1 MAISLPIYAWALL
14 ALFALAGVIFLSRYS
29 WQWLRLFMLIR
40 RGLKPL
46 SDKEREGRLFSH
58 LSDADRLAQELIDQ
72 RVKRIWRTV
81 SKTHWFDLEHIRDDC
96 FALIHDVAASYYPNS
111 KKPEYEASLYEI
123 LLLSERV
130 HREIK
135 TLIAPISPLQKVSV
149 RHLLQTKEIFERTQT
164 VIDKRSVRAGRR
176 LANALWT
183 AVNVVNPQY
192 WVSRAIYLGASEMAG
207 RKALASIYRI
217 VGVEAMK
224 TYRSSSAIR
233 PDEVMMQ
240 DFDNSLAQ
248 QPDESSIQPDV
259 ILPEKASPAYNQED
273 MTDIQIVET
282 EEAMPTEWNNEQE
295 EQSTLYENAAKTL
308 SLFIEGSL
316 HLWEKLASPAP
327 ILKRY
332 SEQTSDVHVIKD
344 IQRLP
349 VEQIEAIS
357 KFYSKQGEW
366 LSAAEGVATGA
377 GGFLLMG
384 VDAASLLALQLRT
397 IQQIGY
403 CYGFDVTQPEEKIFA
418 VKLLVEG
425 YTHPMRQ
432 DRRTLLEEMRAAAK
446 LMKTNSPLGLLQK
459 RMFVQGLTKAAQK
472 IGISLGGRKTA
483 QVLPFIGAV
492 VGGVMNKKITK
503 DIANI
508 AQEVYRDRL
517 LQIQETDAAKKSAQD

>member
-1 MAISLPIYAWALL
+1 MAISLPLYLWALL
-14 ALFALAGVIFLSRYS
+14 AMFTVTGILFLGRYT
-29 WQWLRLFMLIR
+29 WQWLRLFLLIR

-46 SDKEREGRLFSH
+46 SQKEREGRLFSH
-58 LSDADRLAQELIDQ
+58 LSDADRQAQELIDQ
-72 RVKRIWRTV
+72 RVKHIWRTV

-96 FALIHDVAASYYPNS
+96 FALIRDVAAAYYPNS
-111 KKPEYEASLYEI
+111 NRPEYEASLYEI

-135 TLIAPISPLQKVSV
+135 TLIAPIAPLQKVSV
-149 RHLLQTKEIFERTQT
+149 KHLLQTKEIFEKTQT
-164 VIDKRSVRAGRR
+164 VIDKRGVRTGRR
-176 LANALWT
+176 IINAVWT

-224 TYRSSSAIR
+224 TYRSSSTIR
-233 PDEVMMQ
+233 PDEVMLK
-240 DFDNSLAQ
+240 DLDHSVSENLDN
-248 QPDESSIQPDV
+248 ESIQPD
-259 ILPEKASPAYNQED
+259 IIMPEESSHTPVQDEMSDLQTIKTEED
-273 MTDIQIVET
+273 M
-282 EEAMPTEWNNEQE
+282 PPEWNNENNQ
-295 EQSTLYENAAKTL
+295 QSTLYENAAKTL

-327 ILKRY
+327 ILKKY
-332 SEQTSDVHVIKD
+332 AEQNPDIHTLHD

-349 VEQIEAIS
+349 AEQIEAIA
-357 KFYSKQGEW
+357 KTYRKQGEW
-366 LSAAEGVATGA
+366 LSAVEGVATGA

-403 CYGFDVTQPEEKIFA
+403 CYGFDVTQPEEKLFA

-472 IGISLGGRKTA
+472 IGISMGGRKTA
-483 QVLPFIGAV
+483 QVLPFIGAA

-503 DIANI
+503 DIAKI
-508 AQEVYRDRL
+508 AQEVYHDRL
-517 LQIQETDAAKKSAQD
+517 LQLKEAESAKSQPE